1 MAEAKKKLPTIV
13 SPTGIAAFAWLS
25 KPDTGKKYSDD
36 KYKVTLVL
44 TKGDGEVEQFVAMI
58 NDAHEKARGK
68 KKTESPV
75 KDGDDKTDQNGNQKE
90 EFKGKWL
97 LTFKSK
103 FEPQLLQKGTK
114 DELAA
119 ANAPRSGDVVKV
131 AFAMLPYE
139 EGKNAGI
146 SLQMRAVKLMERRAR
161 ADYSGAD
168 WGDDG
173 DEGGEEAAPKG
184 GKGGNDNED
193 F

>member
-1 MAEAKKKLPTIV
+1 MAEKKKLPTIV
-13 SPTGIAAFAWLS
+13 SPVGIAAFAWLS

-44 TKGDGEVEQFVAMI
+44 PKGDGAVEEFVAMI
-58 NDAHEKARGK
+58 NDAHDKARGK
-68 KKTESPV
+68 KKTDSPV
-75 KDGDDKTDQNGNQKE
+75 KDGDDKDKE

-103 FEPQLLQKGTK
+103 FPAQLLQKGSK
-114 DELAA
+114 DELSAA
-119 ANAPRSGDVVKV
+119 EAPRSGDLVKV
-131 AFAMLPYE
+131 GFAMLPYE

-161 ADYSGAD
+161 ADYSDAM
-168 WGDDG
+168 GDD
-173 DEGGEEAAPKG
+173 DEEGGDTTAPAKG
-184 GKGGNDNED
+184 GKGGDDNED